1 MKTLLFKES
10 FDIVLCVTFLLI
22 FRIQYYV
29 YLYIVM
35 MSFLMYFYRLP
46 ERLVLKND
54 AAIMSPCDGTVLNVF
69 HEDDVYRIVVFLSI
83 WNVHTQWYPVKG
95 RILCLHRQP
104 GQFNLAYVLE
114 KSDFN
119 ERCSTMIQHE
129 RGRVQVDQ
137 IAGQVARRIVN
148 RSRVGSEVQQ
158 GDYMGMI
165 KLSSR
170 VDIIIPSSTTVLV
183 KRNDKV
189 VGNRTELALWK

>member
-1 MKTLLFKES
+1 
-10 FDIVLCVTFLLI
+10 
-22 FRIQYYV
+22 
-29 YLYIVM
+29 
-35 MSFLMYFYRLP
+35 
-46 ERLVLKND
+46 
-54 AAIMSPCDGTVLNVF
+54 
-69 HEDDVYRIVVFLSI
+69 
-83 WNVHTQWYPVKG
+83 
-95 RILCLHRQP
+95 
-104 GQFNLAYVLE
+104 
-114 KSDFN
+114 
-119 ERCSTMIQHE
+119 MIQHE